1 MDVPGAAT
9 KAVSAHDLSLP
20 SDVLPSL
27 LIPSP
32 LIPSP
37 LLRRLTGAL
46 LFGAATLFS
55 ASAVIGQAG
64 VSTPASLPADEAIE
78 KEDGIPVTDA
88 LTREKCGS
96 CHTADD
102 KGNLSRISWV
112 RTTPEGWDS
121 AIKRMVRLNGAA
133 LSPEEAR
140 HIVRYLADSH
150 GLAPEEAKP
159 VQYLVEKR
167 LVDETNIPSESVRT
181 SCAACH
187 AFAQPLSWRRSSAE
201 WKNLQEFHVA
211 LYSQADA
218 QYRRPATDRPGAVF
232 GTTEPIVNK
241 PGTIPITAGQVA
253 LDYLRK
259 TAPLRTP
266 EWSAWE
272 SRKQAPRLAGKWL
285 ASAWLPGKGLFYG
298 SFTVAPGTSDSEFK
312 TETSV
317 RSLADGEVLN
327 APGGGL
333 VYGGYAWRGR
343 AVPAGTPDSPGA
355 FNQPLRSTMLF
366 NPDRKSATGR
376 WFWGDYQEFGY
387 DVKLTRADGSPTIGA
402 VWPAAIKGGT
412 KAQTVHIYG
421 DAFPAGLTAKDID
434 LGAGVTVTRLVSAA
448 PGEVVVTVDAAADV
462 KPSVHD
468 VSVASAVLS
477 GGLPV
482 YQKIAYL
489 KVTPETSVSRLGSG
503 KRTPGYAQF
512 EAWGFDAGAD
522 GKPNTADDVKVGTVA
537 ADFSV
542 EEFQA
547 TYYDD
552 DKDFVGK
559 LSPAGFFTPAS
570 DGPNPER
577 SGNRNNYGDIWV
589 VATAKTEK
597 DATGQPL
604 TARSYLV
611 VTIPAYKRW
620 DNPAVS
626 Q

>member
-1 MDVPGAAT
+1 MDVPGAADQ
-9 KAVSAHDLSLP
+9 VFSALGNGPAP
-20 SDVLPSL
+20 SANAPPRNTLGNPVV
-27 LIPSP
+27 
-32 LIPSP
+32 
-37 LLRRLTGAL
+37 RRLTAAL
-46 LFGAATLFS
+46 LFGAASLFS
-55 ASAVIGQAG
+55 ASAVIGQA
-64 VSTPASLPADEAIE
+64 SLPADEGIE

-112 RTTPEGWDS
+112 RTTPEGWDQ

-133 LSPEEAR
+133 LTPEEAR
-140 HIVRYLADSH
+140 HIVRYLADTH

-167 LVDETNIPSESVRT
+167 VIDEINIPSESVRT

-187 AFAQPLSWRRSSAE
+187 AFAQPLSWRRSAAE

-218 QYRRPATDRPGAVF
+218 QYRRPAVDRPGAVF
-232 GTTEPIVNK
+232 GQTDPIVNK
-241 PGTIPITAGQVA
+241 PGMIPVTSGQVA
-253 LDYLRK
+253 LEYLRK
-259 TAPLRTP
+259 VAPLKTP
-266 EWSAWE
+266 EWTAWE
-272 SRKQAPRLAGKWL
+272 ARKQAPRLAGKWL

-298 SFTVAPGTSDSEFK
+298 TFTVAPGAAEGEFK
-312 TETSV
+312 TETALKN
-317 RSLADGEVLN
+317 LADGDVLS

-343 AVPAGTPDSPGA
+343 TMPAAAPTAPNA
-355 FNQPLRSTMLF
+355 FNQPLRSTMMF
-366 NPDRKSATGR
+366 GSDRRSATGR

-387 DVKLTRADGSPTIGA
+387 DVTLTRADGSPVIGA
-402 VWPAAIKGGT
+402 VWPASLKGGA

-421 DAFPAGLTAKDID
+421 DAFPAGLTAKDVD
-434 LGAGVTVTRLVSAA
+434 LGTGITVTKLVSAA

-468 VSVASAVLS
+468 VSVGSAVLAS
-477 GGLPV
+477 ALPV

-489 KVTPETSVSRLGSG
+489 KVSPETGISRLGSG

-522 GKPNTADDVKVGTVA
+522 GKPNTADDVKVGVVPA
-537 ADFSV
+537 EFHI

-559 LSPAGFFTPAS
+559 LTPSGFFNPAS

-577 SGNRNNYGDIWV
+577 SGNRNNYGDVWV
-589 VATAKTEK
+589 VATAKEEK

-611 VTIPAYKRW
+611 VTVPAYKRW
-620 DNPAVS
+620 DNPGVS

>member
-1 MDVPGAAT
+1 MDDPVAAT
-9 KAVSAHDLSLP
+9 VPFSPIGQCDASPAAASPPPAGKA
-20 SDVLPSL
+20 
-27 LIPSP
+27 
-32 LIPSP
+32 
-37 LLRRLTGAL
+37 LRHLTRAL
-46 LFGAATLFS
+46 LFGAVSLFS
-55 ASAVIGQAG
+55 ATTVIGQANF
-64 VSTPASLPADEAIE
+64 SAEEAVE
-78 KEDGIPVTDA
+78 KEEGIPVTDG
-88 LTREKCGS
+88 LTREKCGT
-96 CHTADD
+96 CHTADA

-121 AIKRMVRLNGAA
+121 AIKRMVRLNGAV
-133 LSPEEAR
+133 LSPNEAR
-140 HIVRYLADSH
+140 HIVRYLADTH

-159 VQYLVEKR
+159 IQYLVEKR
-167 LVDETNIPSESVRT
+167 LIDETNIPSESVRT

-201 WKNLQEFHVA
+201 WKNLQDFHVA

-241 PGTIPITAGQVA
+241 PGTIPVMAGQVA
-253 LDYLRK
+253 LEYLRK
-259 TAPLRTP
+259 NAPLKTP
-266 EWSAWE
+266 EWTAWE
-272 SRKQAPRLAGKWL
+272 ARKQAPRLAGKWL

-298 SFTVAPGTSDSEFK
+298 TFTVAPGAAEGEFK
-312 TETSV
+312 TETAL
-317 RSLADGEVLN
+317 RSLADGDVLN

-343 AVPAGTPDSPGA
+343 AVPAGAPAGPGA

-366 NPDRKSATGR
+366 NPDRKSASGR

-387 DVKLTRADGSPTIGA
+387 DVTLTRADGSPVIGA
-402 VWPAAIKGGT
+402 IWPAAIKGGA
-412 KAQTVHIYG
+412 KAQTMHIYG

-434 LGAGVTVTRLVSAA
+434 LGAGVTVTKLVSAS

-468 VSVASAVLS
+468 VSVASAVLV
-477 GGLPV
+477 GALPV
-482 YQKIAYL
+482 YQKIEYL

-522 GKPNTADDVKVGTVA
+522 GKAHTADDVKVGVVP
-537 ADFSV
+537 ADFTV
-542 EEFQA
+542 DEFQA

-620 DNPAVS
+620 DNPGVS

>member
-1 MDVPGAAT
+1 MDVPGAADQ
-9 KAVSAHDLSLP
+9 AFAAPSNGHGHDPAFPPPPRHSSRNP
-20 SDVLPSL
+20 IV
-27 LIPSP
+27 
-32 LIPSP
+32 
-37 LLRRLTGAL
+37 RRLTAAL
-46 LFGAATLFS
+46 LFGAASLFS
-55 ASAVIGQAG
+55 ASAVIGQA
-64 VSTPASLPADEAIE
+64 SLPADEGIE

-88 LTREKCGS
+88 LTREKCGA

-112 RTTPEGWDS
+112 RTTPEGWDQ
-121 AIKRMVRLNGAA
+121 AIKRMVRLNGAV

-140 HIVRYLADSH
+140 HIVRYLADTH

-167 LVDETNIPSESVRT
+167 VIDETNIPSESVRT

-187 AFAQPLSWRRSSAE
+187 AFAQPLSWRRSAAE

-218 QYRRPATDRPGAVF
+218 QYRRPAVDRPGAVF
-232 GTTEPIVNK
+232 GQTEPVVSK
-241 PGTIPITAGQVA
+241 PGTIPLTSGQVA
-253 LDYLRK
+253 LEYLRK
-259 TAPLRTP
+259 VAPLRTP

-272 SRKQAPRLAGKWL
+272 ARKQAPRLAGKWL

-298 SFTVAPGTSDSEFK
+298 TFTIAAGASEGEFK
-312 TETSV
+312 TETAL
-317 RSLADGEVLN
+317 RNLADGDVLS

-343 AVPAGTPDSPGA
+343 SAAAAAPAAPNA

-366 NPDRKSATGR
+366 GTDRRSATGR

-387 DVKLTRADGSPTIGA
+387 DVTLTRADGSPVIGA
-402 VWPAAIKGGT
+402 VWPAAIRGGA

-434 LGAGVTVTRLVSAA
+434 LGTGISVTKLVSAA

-462 KPSVHD
+462 KPAVHD
-468 VSVASAVLS
+468 VSVGSAVLA
-477 GGLPV
+477 GALPV

-489 KVTPETSVSRLGSG
+489 KVSPETGISRLGSG

-512 EAWGFDAGAD
+512 EAWGFDVGAD
-522 GKPNTADDVKVGTVA
+522 GKPHTEDDVKVGVVPA
-537 ADFSV
+537 EFHI

-559 LSPAGFFTPAS
+559 LTPSGFFTPAS

-577 SGNRNNYGDIWV
+577 SGNRNNYGDVWV
-589 VATAKTEK
+589 VARAKDEK

-611 VTIPAYKRW
+611 VTVPAYKRW
-620 DNPAVS
+620 DNPGVS

>member
-1 MDVPGAAT
+1 MDVPVASAT
-9 KAVSAHDLSLP
+9 PLSALSQGDNAP
-20 SDVLPSL
+20 ATANHNTPGKM
-27 LIPSP
+27 
-32 LIPSP
+32 
-37 LLRRLTGAL
+37 LRRLTSVML
-46 LFGAATLFS
+46 IGAAGMFS
-55 ASAVIGQAG
+55 ATAVIGQANM
-64 VSTPASLPADEAIE
+64 AADDAVE

-88 LTREKCGS
+88 LTREKCGG
-96 CHTADD
+96 CHTADT

-133 LSPEEAR
+133 LAPEEAR
-140 HIVRYLADSH
+140 HIVRYLADTH

-218 QYRRPATDRPGAVF
+218 QYRRPATDRPGAVL

-241 PGTIPITAGQVA
+241 PGTIPVTAGQVA
-253 LDYLRK
+253 LEYLRK
-259 TAPLRTP
+259 VAPLRTP
-266 EWSAWE
+266 EWTAWE
-272 SRKQAPRLAGKWL
+272 ARKQAPRLAGKWL

-298 SFTVAPGTSDSEFK
+298 TFTVAPGASESEFK
-312 TETSV
+312 TETAL
-317 RSLADGEVLN
+317 RNLADGDMLS
-327 APGGGL
+327 APGSGV
-333 VYGGYAWRGR
+333 VYAGYAWRGR
-343 AVPAGTPDSPGA
+343 AASAGTPSAPNA
-355 FNQPLRSTMLF
+355 FDQPLRSTMLF
-366 NPDRKSATGR
+366 NPDRKSASGR

-387 DVKLTRADGSPTIGA
+387 DVTLTRADGSPTIGA
-402 VWPAAIKGGT
+402 VWPASIKAGA
-412 KAQTVHIYG
+412 KAQVVHIYG
-421 DAFPAGLTAKDID
+421 DAFPAALTAKDVD
-434 LGAGVTVTRLVSAA
+434 LGAGVTISKLVSAA
-448 PGEVVVTVDAAADV
+448 PGEVVVSVDVAADV
-462 KPSVHD
+462 KPSTHD
-468 VSVASAVLS
+468 VSIGSAVLAS
-477 GGLPV
+477 ALPV
-482 YQKIAYL
+482 YQKIDYL
-489 KVTPETSVSRLGSG
+489 KVTPETTVSRLGSG
-503 KRTPGYAQF
+503 KRTPGFAQF

-522 GKPNTADDVKVGTVA
+522 AKPHTADDVKVGVVP
-537 ADFSV
+537 ADFSA

-547 TYYDD
+547 TWYDD

-559 LSPAGFFTPAS
+559 LSPAGFFTPSS
-570 DGPNPER
+570 DGPNPQR

-597 DATGQPL
+597 DSTGQPL

-611 VTIPAYKRW
+611 VTVPAYKRW
-620 DNPAVS
+620 DNPSVS

>member
-32 LIPSP
+32 L
-37 LLRRLTGAL
+37 LRRLTGAL

-55 ASAVIGQAG
+55 ASAVIGQAA

-232 GTTEPIVNK
+232 GTAEPIVNK
-241 PGTIPITAGQVA
+241 PGTIPVTTGQVA
-253 LDYLRK
+253 LEYLRK

-317 RSLADGEVLN
+317 RSLADGEVLH

-462 KPSVHD
+462 KPAVHD
-468 VSVASAVLS
+468 VSVASAVLA

-482 YQKIAYL
+482 YQKIAYI

>member
-1 MDVPGAAT
+1 MF
-9 KAVSAHDLSLP
+9 
-20 SDVLPSL
+20 
-27 LIPSP
+27 
-32 LIPSP
+32 
-37 LLRRLTGAL
+37 RRITGAL
-46 LFGAATLFS
+46 LIGAAGLFS
-55 ASAVIGQAG
+55 ATAVIGQANL
-64 VSTPASLPADEAIE
+64 AADEAIE

-88 LTREKCGS
+88 LTREKCSG
-96 CHTADD
+96 CHTADA

-121 AIKRMVRLNGAA
+121 VIKRMVRLNGAA
-133 LSPEEAR
+133 LAPEEAR
-140 HIVRYLADSH
+140 HIVRYLADTH

-159 VQYLVEKR
+159 VHYLVEKR

-187 AFAQPLSWRRSSAE
+187 GFAQPLSWRRSSQE

-241 PGTIPITAGQVA
+241 PGTIPVTAGQVA
-253 LDYLRK
+253 LEYLRK
-259 TAPLRTP
+259 VAPLRTP
-266 EWSAWE
+266 EWTAWE
-272 SRKQAPRLAGKWL
+272 ARKQAPRLAGKWL

-298 SFTVAPGTSDSEFK
+298 TFTVAPGASDSEFK
-312 TETSV
+312 TETAL
-317 RSLADGEVLN
+317 RNLAGGDVLN
-327 APGGGL
+327 AHGSGV
-333 VYGGYAWRGR
+333 VYAGYAWRGR
-343 AVPAGTPDSPGA
+343 TTSAAAPSAPNA
-355 FNQPLRSTMLF
+355 FDQPLRSTMLF
-366 NPDRKSATGR
+366 NPDRKSASGR

-387 DVKLTRADGSPTIGA
+387 DVTLTRADGSPVIGA
-402 VWPAAIKGGT
+402 VWPAAIKAGT
-412 KAQTVHIYG
+412 KAQVVHIYG

-434 LGAGVTVTRLVSAA
+434 LGAGVTVSKLVSAA
-448 PGEVVVTVDAAADV
+448 PGEVVVSVDVAADA
-462 KPSVHD
+462 KLSAHD
-468 VSVASAVLS
+468 VSIGSAVLATA
-477 GGLPV
+477 LPV
-482 YQKIAYL
+482 YQKIDYL
-489 KVTPETSVSRLGSG
+489 KVTPETTVSRLGSG
-503 KRTPGYAQF
+503 KRTPGFAQF

-522 GKPNTADDVKVGTVA
+522 GKPHTADDVKVGVVP

-547 TYYDD
+547 TWYDD
-552 DKDFVGK
+552 DKDYVGK
-559 LSPAGFFTPAS
+559 LSPAGFFTPSS
-570 DGPNPER
+570 DGPNPQR

-611 VTIPAYKRW
+611 ITVPAYKRW
-620 DNPAVS
+620 DNPSVS

>member
-9 KAVSAHDLSLP
+9 QAFSALSHDP
-20 SDVLPSL
+20 A
-27 LIPSP
+27 SP
-32 LIPSP
+32 APPRHSP
-37 LLRRLTGAL
+37 RNSVVRRLTAAL
-46 LFGAATLFS
+46 LFGAASLFS
-55 ASAVIGQAG
+55 ASAVIGQ
-64 VSTPASLPADEAIE
+64 SSLPADEGIE

-112 RTTPEGWDS
+112 RTTPEGWDG

-133 LSPEEAR
+133 LTPDEAR
-140 HIVRYLADSH
+140 HIVRYLADTH

-167 LVDETNIPSESVRT
+167 VIDETNIPSESVRT

-187 AFAQPLSWRRSSAE
+187 AFAQPLSWRRSAAE

-232 GTTEPIVNK
+232 GTTDPIVNK
-241 PGTIPITAGQVA
+241 PGTIPVTSGQVA
-253 LDYLRK
+253 LEYLRK
-259 TAPLRTP
+259 TAPLKTP
-266 EWSAWE
+266 EWTAWE
-272 SRKQAPRLAGKWL
+272 ARKQAPRLAGKWL

-298 SFTVAPGTSDSEFK
+298 TFTVAPGASEGEFK
-312 TETSV
+312 TETALKN
-317 RSLADGEVLN
+317 LADGDVLS

-343 AVPAGTPDSPGA
+343 TVPAATAAAPNA

-366 NPDRKSATGR
+366 GSDRKSASGR

-387 DVKLTRADGSPTIGA
+387 DVTLTRADGSPVIGA

-421 DAFPAGLTAKDID
+421 DTFPAGLTAKDVD
-434 LGAGVTVTRLVSAA
+434 LGTGITVTKLVSAA

-462 KPSVHD
+462 KPAVHD
-468 VSVASAVLS
+468 VAVASAVLA
-477 GGLPV
+477 GALPV

-489 KVTPETSVSRLGSG
+489 KVSPETGISRLGSG

-522 GKPNTADDVKVGTVA
+522 GKPNTADDVKVGVVPA
-537 ADFSV
+537 EFHI

-559 LSPAGFFTPAS
+559 LTPAGFFTPAS
-570 DGPNPER
+570 DGPNPQR
-577 SGNRNNYGDIWV
+577 SGNRNNYGDVWV
-589 VATAKTEK
+589 VATAKDEK

-611 VTIPAYKRW
+611 VTVPAYKRW

>member
-1 MDVPGAAT
+1 MDVPGAVT
-9 KAVSAHDLSLP
+9 KAVSAHD
-20 SDVLPSL
+20 PSL
-27 LIPSP
+27 HGDGAPNP
-32 LIPSP
+32 LLPNP

-64 VSTPASLPADEAIE
+64 VSTPASLPADEGIE

-88 LTREKCGS
+88 LTREKCGT
-96 CHTADD
+96 CHTGDD

-167 LVDETNIPSESVRT
+167 LIDETNIPSESVRT

-232 GTTEPIVNK
+232 GQTEPIVNK
-241 PGTIPITAGQVA
+241 PGTIPVTAGQVA

-259 TAPLRTP
+259 AAPLRTP

-272 SRKQAPRLAGKWL
+272 GRKQAPRLAGKWL

-298 SFTVAPGTSDSEFK
+298 TFTVAPGASDSEFK

-343 AVPAGTPDSPGA
+343 AVPAGTPDGPNA

-434 LGAGVTVTRLVSAA
+434 LGAGITVTKLVSAA

-468 VSVASAVLS
+468 VSVASAVLA

-482 YQKIAYL
+482 YQKIVYL

-522 GKPNTADDVKVGTVA
+522 GKPSTADDVKVGTVA

-597 DATGQPL
+597 DSTGAPL

-611 VTIPAYKRW
+611 VTVPAYKRW

>member
-1 MDVPGAAT
+1 MDVPVAVAT
-9 KAVSAHDLSLP
+9 PLSALGQGDSAP
-20 SDVLPSL
+20 ATANRDTSGKMF
-27 LIPSP
+27 
-32 LIPSP
+32 
-37 LLRRLTGAL
+37 RRLTSAL
-46 LFGAATLFS
+46 LIGAAGMFS
-55 ASAVIGQAG
+55 ATAVIGQANL
-64 VSTPASLPADEAIE
+64 AADEAIE

-88 LTREKCGS
+88 LTREKCGG
-96 CHTADD
+96 CHTADA

-133 LSPEEAR
+133 LAPDEAR
-140 HIVRYLADSH
+140 HIVRYLADTH

-159 VQYLVEKR
+159 IQYLVEKR
-167 LVDETNIPSESVRT
+167 LIDETNIPSESVRT

-187 AFAQPLSWRRSSAE
+187 GFAQPLSWRRSSQE

-241 PGTIPITAGQVA
+241 PGTIPVTAGQVA
-253 LDYLRK
+253 LEYMRK
-259 TAPLRTP
+259 VAPLRTP
-266 EWSAWE
+266 EWTAWE
-272 SRKQAPRLAGKWL
+272 ARKQAPRLAGKWL

-298 SFTVAPGTSDSEFK
+298 TFTVASGASDSEFK
-312 TETSV
+312 TETAL
-317 RSLADGEVLN
+317 RNLADGDVLS
-327 APGGGL
+327 APGSGV
-333 VYGGYAWRGR
+333 VYAGYAWRGR
-343 AVPAGTPDSPGA
+343 AAAAGAPSAPNA

-366 NPDRKSATGR
+366 NPDRKTASGR

-387 DVKLTRADGSPTIGA
+387 DVTLTRADGSPTIGA
-402 VWPAAIKGGT
+402 VWPASIKAGS
-412 KAQTVHIYG
+412 KAQVVHIYG
-421 DAFPAGLTAKDID
+421 DALPTGLTAKDID
-434 LGAGVTVTRLVSAA
+434 LGAGVTVSKLVSAA
-448 PGEVVVTVDAAADV
+448 PGEVVVSVDVAADA
-462 KPSVHD
+462 KPSKHD
-468 VSVASAVLS
+468 VSIGSAVLATA
-477 GGLPV
+477 LPV
-482 YQKIAYL
+482 YQKIDYL
-489 KVTPETSVSRLGSG
+489 KVTPETTVSRLGSG
-503 KRTPGYAQF
+503 KRTPGFAQF

-522 GKPNTADDVKVGTVA
+522 GKPHTADDVKVGVVP

-547 TYYDD
+547 TWYDD
-552 DKDFVGK
+552 DKDYVGK
-559 LSPAGFFTPAS
+559 LSPAGFFTPS
-570 DGPNPER
+570 IDGPNPQR

-611 VTIPAYKRW
+611 VTVPAYKRW
-620 DNPAVS
+620 DNPSVS

>member
-32 LIPSP
+32 L
-37 LLRRLTGAL
+37 LRRLTGAL

-55 ASAVIGQAG
+55 ASAVIGQAA

-241 PGTIPITAGQVA
+241 PGTIPVTAGQVA
-253 LDYLRK
+253 LEYLRK

-272 SRKQAPRLAGKWL
+272 GRKQAPRLAGKWL

-298 SFTVAPGTSDSEFK
+298 SFMVAPGASDSEFK

-343 AVPAGTPDSPGA
+343 AVPAGTPDAPGA

-468 VSVASAVLS
+468 VSVASAVLA

-482 YQKIAYL
+482 YQKIAYI